1 MYDRV
6 CVTVVR
12 VCMTALRI
20 GQRGSTLCVREIGT
34 LLFQEPHTRPKAG
47 GTHRKALLARQSKA
61 EGLVATEQS
70 PLDKK
75 KLLFHRPVRGA
86 LFHTLFSPQNQTSL
100 CRARV

>member
-61 EGLVATEQS
+61 EGLVATEHGYRRSFDS
-70 PLDKK
+70 PRSTYP
-75 KLLFHRPVRGA
+75 KLRYLRTNAFY
-86 LFHTLFSPQNQTSL
+86 Q
-100 CRARV
+100 